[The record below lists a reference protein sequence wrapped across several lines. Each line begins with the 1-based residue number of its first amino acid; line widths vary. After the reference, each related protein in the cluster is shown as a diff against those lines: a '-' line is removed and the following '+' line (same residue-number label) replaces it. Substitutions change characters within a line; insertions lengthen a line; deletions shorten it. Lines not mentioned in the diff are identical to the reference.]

1 MDNYG
6 FLFSIA
12 LILLSTKVLGVAS
25 QKVNMPQVVGALVAG
40 LLLGPS
46 IFGLV
51 SETDFISK
59 TSEIG
64 VILLM
69 FVAGL
74 DTDVNEIKKNSVSY
88 MVIATAGVIIPL
100 IGGGLTY
107 FFYFN
112 VNPGDF
118 DEMLKAIFIG
128 VILTA
133 TSVSITVEA
142 LREMGKLKGKVGSA
156 ILGAAVI
163 DDIMGILVLTIITSL
178 KDTSVSIYMVFAK
191 IAMYALLM
199 AILYVALT
207 GMEKLYT
214 KLESERR
221 NSVYAFAFVMII
233 AFVSEEVFGVA
244 DITGAYLLGLFLSK
258 MKIKKSIAKKMA
270 IPSYLFFSPIFFAS
284 IGIKTELSG
293 MTVSLLIFSVLILLV
308 AILTKVIGCGI
319 GAKLCGYNKLESLN
333 IGVGMISRGEVALII
348 AQKGYAIGLLDPK
361 LFSPVVLMVVVTTI
375 VAPVILKHTMKNDNE
390 IQNKSG
396 RKAIS
401 IS

>member
-1 MDNYG
+1 
-6 FLFSIA
+6 
-12 LILLSTKVLGVAS
+12 
-25 QKVNMPQVVGALVAG
+25 
-40 LLLGPS
+40 
-46 IFGLV
+46 
-51 SETDFISK
+51 
-59 TSEIG
+59 
-64 VILLM
+64 
-69 FVAGL
+69 
-74 DTDVNEIKKNSVSY
+74 
-88 MVIATAGVIIPL
+88 
-100 IGGGLTY
+100 
-107 FFYFN
+107 
-112 VNPGDF
+112 
-118 DEMLKAIFIG
+118 
-128 VILTA
+128 
-133 TSVSITVEA
+133 
-142 LREMGKLKGKVGSA
+142 
-156 ILGAAVI
+156 
-163 DDIMGILVLTIITSL
+163 
-178 KDTSVSIYMVFAK
+178 
-191 IAMYALLM
+191 M